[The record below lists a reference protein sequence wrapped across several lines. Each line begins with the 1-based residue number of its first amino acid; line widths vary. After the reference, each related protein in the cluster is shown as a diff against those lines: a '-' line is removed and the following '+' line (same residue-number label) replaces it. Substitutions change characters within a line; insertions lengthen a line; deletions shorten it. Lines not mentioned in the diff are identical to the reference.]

1 VKSPGGVRGSV
12 ASVLKLLAYVRCAS
26 RLALFGRRR
35 NEGSFLLVLKRR
47 EISTIHADTSERCL
61 VLRRRLSGTED
72 IVTYL
77 NSGPQNGYS
86 GTRTRICAVLP
97 LH

>member
-1 VKSPGGVRGSV
+1 MAGTCSSRYEGDEGAERFENTAEKRLATIRRCCVQQEIPWAVSGLN
-12 ASVLKLLAYVRCAS
+12 VLKVS
-26 RLALFGRRR
+26 
-35 NEGSFLLVLKRR
+35 S
-47 EISTIHADTSERCL
+47 
-61 VLRRRLSGTED
+61 